1 VLRILG
7 ALVCVLMISS
17 NLYSATARFNI
28 SLRILKPTTV
38 SSVQD
43 ISFTN
48 TGSGDLKIQK
58 PGILNL
64 KGQENKIVTVSVLE
78 NSGETNFTVSGPKS
92 FDSKGNA
99 NGIKIN
105 PLAGAYA
112 MNNNPEK
119 SLALRIVHQ

>member
-7 ALVCVLMISS
+7 ALVCALMISS

-38 SSVQD
+38 SSIQD